1 MWHLIGSSLH
11 KCNQRRGALEDG
23 IGTSISVQT
32 HLDLMLFTFTKIKNS
47 GYALESQRLGPGGNS

>member
-32 HLDLMLFTFTKIKNS
+32 HLDLMLFTFTKIKKEQW
-47 GYALESQRLGPGGNS
+47 LCP